1 MPFTGF
7 AEHYVDEMRK
17 VPTQLRAKQR
27 VERILDATEALL
39 IQSGVGT
46 LTVNDIA
53 TRAEVPIG
61 SVYQY
66 FNNRDE
72 VLHAL
77 CDRHYRILSSAA
89 DGYFANIR
97 TVADFTRD
105 VRKALYL
112 CWDYT
117 NNNAAFRELFF
128 DVQAWGVLREV
139 DWQDTLLNAERMS
152 GALHA
157 LVAYVPRESVLALC
171 IIIGDSAS
179 STARI
184 AVRVETLRDELFKQ
198 FVAMVESRVFT
209 LLRDNAELEAE
220 AHARAEAS
228 PELAAGAG

>member
-1 MPFTGF
+1 
-7 AEHYVDEMRK
+7 MRK
-17 VPTQLRAKQR
+17 LPTQLRAKQR

-39 IQSGVGT
+39 VAGGIGT

-77 CDRHYRILSSAA
+77 CDRHYRILSQAA
-89 DGYFANIR
+89 DPYFTNVR

-117 NNNAAFRELFF
+117 NTNAGFRALFF
-128 DVQAWGVLREV
+128 DVQAWGIIREI

-152 GALHA
+152 DALHA
-157 LVAYVPRESVLALC
+157 LVSFVPRESVLALC

-184 AVRVETLRDELFKQ
+184 AVRVENLRDELFKQ

-209 LLRDNAELEAE
+209 LLRDNAELEAA
-220 AHARAEAS
+220 AHARQDEPS
-228 PELAAGAG
+228 DVAAFAP

>member
-1 MPFTGF
+1 
-7 AEHYVDEMRK
+7 MRK
-17 VPTQLRAKQR
+17 IPTQLRAKQR
-27 VERILDATEALL
+27 VERILDATETLL
-39 IQSGVGT
+39 IESGVGT

-53 TRAEVPIG
+53 ARAEVPIG

-72 VLHAL
+72 VLRAL
-77 CDRHYRILSSAA
+77 CDRHYRTLRAAA
-89 DGYFANIR
+89 DDYFANIR

-117 NNNAAFRELFF
+117 NNNAGFRELFF
-128 DVQAWGVLREV
+128 DVQAGDVLREV

-152 GALHA
+152 NALRS
-157 LVAYVPRESVLALC
+157 LVSYVPHDSVLALC

-184 AVRVETLRDELFKQ
+184 AVRVENLRDELFKQ

-209 LLRDNAELEAE
+209 LLRDNAELEA
-220 AHARAEAS
+220 AANATLDNAS
-228 PELAAGAG
+228 EYAS

>member
-1 MPFTGF
+1 
-7 AEHYVDEMRK
+7 MRK

-39 IQSGVGT
+39 VESGVGT

-53 TRAEVPIG
+53 TRAAVPIG
-61 SVYQY
+61 SMYQY

-77 CDRHYRILSSAA
+77 CDRHYRILGSAA
-89 DGYFANIR
+89 DGYFTQVR

-157 LVAYVPRESVLALC
+157 LVSYVPRESVLALC

-184 AVRVETLRDELFKQ
+184 AVRVETLREELFKQ

-209 LLRDNAELEAE
+209 LLRDNAELEA
-220 AHARAEAS
+220 AANARLEAS
-228 PELAAGAG
+228 ELAACEK

>member
-1 MPFTGF
+1 MS
-7 AEHYVDEMRK
+7 AMRK
-17 VPTQLRAKQR
+17 IPTQLRAKQR

-39 IQSGVGT
+39 VESGLGT

-53 TRAEVPIG
+53 ARAEVPIG

-77 CDRHYRILSSAA
+77 CDRHYRILGSAA
-89 DGYFANIR
+89 DGYFTNIR

-139 DWQDTLLNAERMS
+139 DWQDTLLNAQRMS
-152 GALHA
+152 EALHA
-157 LVAYVPRESVLALC
+157 LVTYVPRESVLALC

-184 AVRVETLRDELFKQ
+184 AVRVDDLRDELFKQ

-209 LLRDNAELEAE
+209 LLRDNAELEAAANTKFDE
-220 AHARAEAS
+220 TPALTAHAR
-228 PELAAGAG
+228 

>member
-1 MPFTGF
+1 
-7 AEHYVDEMRK
+7 MRK
-17 VPTQLRAKQR
+17 IPTQLRAKQR

-39 IQSGVGT
+39 IERGVGT

-61 SVYQY
+61 SMYQY

-72 VLHAL
+72 VLYAL
-77 CDRHYRILSSAA
+77 CDRHYRILGSAA
-89 DGYFANIR
+89 DGYFTNVR

-117 NNNAAFRELFF
+117 NGNAAFRELFF
-128 DVQAWGVLREV
+128 DVQAWGIVREI

-152 GALHA
+152 GALHS
-157 LVAYVPRESVLALC
+157 LVSYVPRESVLALC

-184 AVRVETLRDELFKQ
+184 AVRVEALRDELFKQ

-209 LLRDNAELEAE
+209 LLRDNAALETA
-220 AHARAEAS
+220 AHALLDAAPEA
-228 PELAAGAG
+228 AAYAK

>member
-1 MPFTGF
+1 M
-7 AEHYVDEMRK
+7 
-17 VPTQLRAKQR
+17 RAKQR

-39 IQSGVGT
+39 IENGVGT
-46 LTVNDIA
+46 LTVADIA
-53 TRAEVPIG
+53 GRAEVPIG

-66 FNNRDE
+66 FHNRDE
-72 VLHAL
+72 VLKAL
-77 CDRHYRILSSAA
+77 CDRHYRILGNAT
-89 DGYFANIR
+89 DGCFTNIR

-152 GALHA
+152 NALRS
-157 LVAYVPRESVLALC
+157 LVTYVPQQNILALC
-171 IIIGDSAS
+171 IIIGDSAGS
-179 STARI
+179 VARI
-184 AVRVETLRDELFKQ
+184 AVRVGDLREELFKQ

-209 LLRDNAELEAE
+209 LLRDNAELEAA
-220 AHARAEAS
+220 AHAESAEVLECATDVK
-228 PELAAGAG
+228 

>member
-1 MPFTGF
+1 MPFPRSLG
-7 AEHYVDEMRK
+7 HYVHWMRK
-17 VPTQLRAKQR
+17 IPTQLRAKQR

-39 IQSGVGT
+39 IESGVAT

-77 CDRHYRILSSAA
+77 CDRHYRILGSAA
-89 DGYFANIR
+89 DGYFTSVR

-117 NNNAAFRELFF
+117 NGNAAFRELFF
-128 DVQAWGVLREV
+128 DVQAWGIVREI

-152 GALHA
+152 GALHS
-157 LVAYVPRESVLALC
+157 LVSYVPRESVLALC

-184 AVRVETLRDELFKQ
+184 AVRVETLREELFKQ

-209 LLRDNAELEAE
+209 LLRDNAGLEAA
-220 AHARAEAS
+220 AHALLDAA
-228 PELAAGAG
+228 PESAAYAK

>member
-1 MPFTGF
+1 
-7 AEHYVDEMRK
+7 MRK

-39 IQSGVGT
+39 VEGGVGAM
-46 LTVNDIA
+46 TVYDIA
-53 TRAEVPIG
+53 TRAAVPIG
-61 SVYQY
+61 SLYQY

-72 VLHAL
+72 VLRAL
-77 CDRHYRILSSAA
+77 CDRHYRILGSAA
-89 DGYFANIR
+89 DGFFTEIR
-97 TVADFTRD
+97 TIADFSRD
-105 VRKALYL
+105 IRKALYL

-152 GALHA
+152 DALRS
-157 LVAYVPRESVLALC
+157 LVPYVSRESVLALC

-184 AVRVETLRDELFKQ
+184 AVRVDALRDELFKQ
-198 FVAMVESRVFT
+198 FVAMVESRVFS
-209 LLRDNAELEAE
+209 LLRENAELEAAANSRLDE
-220 AHARAEAS
+220 APALAS
-228 PELAAGAG
+228 A

>member
-1 MPFTGF
+1 
-7 AEHYVDEMRK
+7 MRK

-39 IQSGVGT
+39 IESGVGA

-77 CDRHYRILSSAA
+77 CNRHYRILGSAA
-89 DGYFANIR
+89 DAYFTNIR

-152 GALHA
+152 DALHS
-157 LVAYVPRESVLALC
+157 LVSYVPRESVLALC

-184 AVRVETLRDELFKQ
+184 AVRVDDLRDELFKQ
-198 FVAMVESRVFT
+198 FVAMVESRIFT
-209 LLRDNAELEAE
+209 LLRDNAELEA
-220 AHARAEAS
+220 ASHASIDKAPS
-228 PELAAGAG
+228 LAYGK

>member
-1 MPFTGF
+1 MCQ
-7 AEHYVDEMRK
+7 MRK

-39 IQSGVGT
+39 IESGVGT

-77 CDRHYRILSSAA
+77 CDRHYRILGAAA
-89 DGYFANIR
+89 DGYFTNVR

-139 DWQDTLLNAERMS
+139 DWQDTLLNAQRMS
-152 GALHA
+152 EALRS
-157 LVAYVPRESVLALC
+157 LVSYVPRESVLALC

-184 AVRVETLRDELFKQ
+184 AVRVDDLRDELFKQ

-209 LLRDNAELEAE
+209 LLRDNAELEA
-220 AHARAEAS
+220 AAEARLDGAQ
-228 PELAAGAG
+228 EFAASMK

>member
-1 MPFTGF
+1 
-7 AEHYVDEMRK
+7 MRK
-17 VPTQLRAKQR
+17 VPTQLRARQR

-39 IQSGVGT
+39 VEGGIGT
-46 LTVNDIA
+46 ITVNDIA
-53 TRAEVPIG
+53 VRAEVPIG
-61 SVYQY
+61 SMYQY

-77 CDRHYRILSSAA
+77 CDRHYRILGSAA
-89 DGYFANIR
+89 DGYFVNVR

-117 NNNAAFRELFF
+117 NSNAAFRELFF

-152 GALHA
+152 DALHS
-157 LVAYVPRESVLALC
+157 LVSYVPRESVLALC

-184 AVRVETLRDELFKQ
+184 AVRVENLRDELFKQ

-209 LLRDNAELEAE
+209 LLRDNAELEAA
-220 AHARAEAS
+220 AHAASDEA
-228 PELAAGAG
+228 PKFAASAT

>member
-1 MPFTGF
+1 
-7 AEHYVDEMRK
+7 MRK
-17 VPTQLRAKQR
+17 VPTQMRAKER
-27 VERILDATEALL
+27 VQRILDATEALL
-39 IQSGVGT
+39 IESGVSS

-53 TRAEVPIG
+53 TRAAVPIG

-77 CDRHYRILSSAA
+77 CDRHYRILSTAA
-89 DGYFANIR
+89 DDYFTNIR

-117 NNNAAFRELFF
+117 NTNAGFRELFF
-128 DVQAWGVLREV
+128 DVHVWGIVREI

-152 GALHA
+152 QALHS
-157 LVAYVPRESVLALC
+157 LVTFVPRQSVLALC

-184 AVRVETLRDELFKQ
+184 AVRVDGLRDELFKQ

-209 LLRDNAELEAE
+209 LLRDNADLEAA
-220 AHARAEAS
+220 AHAGFDET
-228 PELAAGAG
+228 PELVAYAG